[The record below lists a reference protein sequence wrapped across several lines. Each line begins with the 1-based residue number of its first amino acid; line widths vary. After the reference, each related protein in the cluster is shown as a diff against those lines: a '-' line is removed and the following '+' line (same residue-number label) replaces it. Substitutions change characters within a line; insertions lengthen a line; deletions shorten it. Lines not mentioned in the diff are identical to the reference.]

1 MTVGRFYAGIA
12 TVIWSPANR
21 QYLLL
26 HRSAQS
32 SVRPSVWECV
42 TGRVDQGESFDDA
55 LHREVHEELGVTVQV
70 EHILGT
76 AHYYRGAHSPENEL
90 VGVVY
95 FCTLDHTASIHLS
108 EEHVEYRWL
117 PFNRAIELLSAPDTS
132 TQWTKRV
139 IQHAETIRTL
149 LPQELLEFQITAGF
163 EFG

>member
-1 MTVGRFYAGIA
+1 MTVGSFYAGIA
-12 TVIWSPANR
+12 TVIWSPVSR

-32 SVRPSVWECV
+32 AVRPSVWECV

-55 LHREVHEELGVTVQV
+55 LHREIHEELGVTVQV
-70 EHILGT
+70 EYILGT
-76 AHYYRGAHSPENEL
+76 AHYYRGAHLPENEL

-95 FCTLDHTASIHLS
+95 FCTLDHTTPIRLS

-117 PFNRAIELLSAPDTS
+117 PFNQAIQLLSAPDPS
-132 TQWTKRV
+132 TQWTRRV
-139 IQHAETIRTL
+139 LQHAETIRPL
-149 LPQELLEFQITAGF
+149 LPQELLQFQITTGF

>member
-1 MTVGRFYAGIA
+1 MPAGRFIAGIA
-12 TVIWSPANR
+12 TVIRSPTNQ

-26 HRSAQS
+26 HRSKQRN
-32 SVRPSVWECV
+32 VRPGIWECV

-76 AHYYRGAHSPENEL
+76 AHYYRGVPIPENEL

-95 FCTLDHTASIHLS
+95 LCTLEHTTSIHLS
-108 EEHVEYRWL
+108 EEHSEYRWL
-117 PFNRAIELLSAPDTS
+117 PIDQAIDLLSAPDSS
-132 TQWTKRV
+132 TQWTRRV
-139 IQHAETIRTL
+139 IKHADHIYPMLPPELIR
-149 LPQELLEFQITAGF
+149 FQVKFGF

>member
-12 TVIWSPANR
+12 SVIWSPSNR

-32 SVRPSVWECV
+32 AVRPSVWECV

-55 LHREVHEELGVTVQV
+55 LHREVHEELGVAVQV

-76 AHYYRGAHSPENEL
+76 AHYYRGASLPENEL
-90 VGVVY
+90 VGVIY
-95 FCTLDHTASIHLS
+95 FCTLDYSTSIRLS

-117 PFNRAIELLSAPDTS
+117 QFSQAIELLSAPDPS
-132 TQWTKRV
+132 TQWTRRV
-139 IQHAETIRTL
+139 IQHAETIRPL
-149 LPQELLEFQITAGF
+149 LPQALLGFQISAGF